1 MPNVLEL
8 LYSLKGS
15 YSGAFVALWCACALL
30 TAISVLVQKKTSA
43 RYFETIAYW
52 VLAFLMVTFAAYRP
66 IGIARDDLPY
76 LEIYNSICP
85 TLTCGQWL
93 QGARDWGWYSLV
105 GLLKSFWADPRVMLW
120 LGAAGL
126 LVKFCVIYRLSR
138 HPLLALLLFIGLFY
152 QVLDLTA
159 WRIAL
164 ASTVF
169 MVGLWLLIEG
179 RKTLGWLVTLSCGI
193 FHKQAL
199 LSPLV
204 LFGPLL
210 QRRFFWLPLVAL
222 PPLALMLIGFLVDV
236 PVLLQ
241 QLGIESVSKFAIEQG
256 LDSYINLKAAGGF
269 NGWRVA
275 PVVFYPL
282 LFLYG
287 ILAWDVF
294 HSNRRLYGYSTAA
307 LIASCWVLWAFASL
321 PIVQVRFFE
330 FLILPVIFL
339 AGSCRYDWWRF
350 AGVTVVSGVFV
361 VKYNVLHQLLT
372 GGFSL

>member
-8 LYSLKGS
+8 LCSLNGS
-15 YSGAFVALWCACALL
+15 YSGAFIAFWCACALL

-52 VLAFLMVTFAAYRP
+52 VLAFLMVAFAAYRP

-76 LEIYNSICP
+76 LEIYKSICP

-105 GLLKSFWADPRVMLW
+105 GVLKSFWADPRVMLW

-126 LVKFCVIYRLSR
+126 LVKFGVIYRVSR
-138 HPLLALLLFIGLFY
+138 HPLLALLLFTGVFY

-159 WRIAL
+159 WRVAL

-210 QRRFFWLPLVAL
+210 QRRFIWLPLLAL
-222 PPLALMLIGFLVDV
+222 PALILMLLGYLIDV
-236 PVLLQ
+236 PALLQ
-241 QLGIESVSKFAIEQG
+241 RLGSDSISRFAIEQG
-256 LDSYINLKAAGGF
+256 LDAYMAG
-269 NGWRVA
+269 NYSGWRIL

-282 LFLYG
+282 LALCG
-287 ILAWDVF
+287 WLAWDAF
-294 HSNRRLYGYSTAA
+294 HSNRRLYGYSATA
-307 LIASCWVLWAFASL
+307 LIASSWVLWAFASL

-330 FLILPVIFL
+330 FLILPVVLL

-350 AGVTVVSGVFV
+350 AAVSIVSGVFV

>member
-1 MPNVLEL
+1 MPHILEL

-15 YSGAFVALWCACALL
+15 YSGAFVALWCVCILL
-30 TAISVLVQKKTSA
+30 TAISVSVQKKPWSS
-43 RYFETIAYW
+43 RFETLAYW
-52 VLAFLMVTFAAYRP
+52 VLVLLMVAFAAYRP
-66 IGIARDDLPY
+66 IGIARDDLAY
-76 LEIYNSICP
+76 LEIYNGICP
-85 TLTCGQWL
+85 TVTCGQWL

-105 GLLKSFWADPRVMLW
+105 GVLKSFWADPRVMLW

-126 LVKFCVIYRLSR
+126 LVKFGVIYRVSR
-138 HPLLALLLFIGLFY
+138 HPLLALVLFTGVFY

-179 RKTLGWLVTLSCGI
+179 RKTIGWLVTLSCGI

-210 QRRFFWLPLVAL
+210 QRRLVLLPLFAL
-222 PPLALMLIGFLVDV
+222 PPLVLMLLGYLIDV
-236 PVLLQ
+236 PALLR
-241 QLGIESVSKFAIEQG
+241 QLGSDSLSRFAIEQG
-256 LDSYINLKAAGGF
+256 LDAYMGG
-269 NGWRVA
+269 NYSGWRIL

-282 LFLYG
+282 LVLCG
-287 ILAWDVF
+287 WLAWDAF
-294 HSNRRLYGYSTAA
+294 HSNRRLYGYSAAA

-321 PIVQVRFFE
+321 PIAQVRFFE
-330 FLILPVIFL
+330 FLILPVVFL
-339 AGSCRYDWWRF
+339 AGSCRLDWRRF

-361 VKYNVLHQLLT
+361 VKYNLLHQLLT

>member
-1 MPNVLEL
+1 MPNILEL
-8 LYSLKGS
+8 LYALKGS
-15 YSGAFVALWCACALL
+15 YSGAFVALWSVCILL
-30 TAISVLVQKKTSA
+30 AAISVSVQKKPWS
-43 RYFETIAYW
+43 RYFETLMYW
-52 VLAFLMVTFAAYRP
+52 VLALLMVFFAAYRP
-66 IGIARDDLPY
+66 IGIARDDLVY
-76 LEIYNSICP
+76 LELYKGICP
-85 TLTCGQWL
+85 TLACCQWL

-105 GLLKSFWADPRVMLW
+105 GVLKSFWADPRVMLW

-126 LVKFCVIYRLSR
+126 LLKFGVIYRVSR
-138 HPLLALLLFIGLFY
+138 QPLMALVLFTGVFY

-179 RKTLGWLVTLSCGI
+179 RKPLGWLVTLSCGI

-222 PPLALMLIGFLVDV
+222 PPLALMLIGVLVDV
-236 PVLLQ
+236 PVLLK
-241 QLGIESVSKFAIEQG
+241 QLGIESLSKFAIEQG
-256 LDSYINLKAAGGF
+256 LDSYISAKAAGVF

-282 LFLYG
+282 LALYG
-287 ILAWDVF
+287 WLAWDAF
-294 HSNRRLYGYSTAA
+294 HSNRRLYGYSAAA

-339 AGSCRYDWWRF
+339 AGSCRYDWSRF